1 MTLFGLLEILLIVN
15 KNYMFRVKVTV
26 KGTPDVLLGW
36 AKLCFSNNL
45 EHIGGL
51 AQ

>member
-1 MTLFGLLEILLIVN
+1 MTLFGLPEILLIVN
-15 KNYMFRVKVTV
+15 KNYVFGVKVTV
-26 KGTPDVLLGW
+26 KGIPDVLLGW